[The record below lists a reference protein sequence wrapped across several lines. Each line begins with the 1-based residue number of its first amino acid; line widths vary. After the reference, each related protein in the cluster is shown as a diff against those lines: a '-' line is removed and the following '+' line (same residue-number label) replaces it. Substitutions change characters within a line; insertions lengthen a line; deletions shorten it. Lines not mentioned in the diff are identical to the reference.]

1 MVSAAAACHLP
12 TLILAQMRMHH
23 QWYHDLFNRWLNNM
37 NILADNNIYPELI
50 GGEAWYGKI
59 CDSLAEWFVKPEV
72 RYDKIRKFEYFI
84 KEAMS
89 F

>member
-1 MVSAAAACHLP
+1 
-12 TLILAQMRMHH
+12 
-23 QWYHDLFNRWLNNM
+23 M
-37 NILADNNIYPELI
+37 NIIADNNIYPELI
-50 GGEAWYGKI
+50 GGEAWWGKI
-59 CDSLAEWFVKPEV
+59 CDSLGEMMVKPEM